1 MWYLTFETEKI
12 TQPRIFSTVL
22 SWRAHVQGTFLGSS
36 TLVPLTAKGSAS
48 EAATAGIKVLTR
60 LFTSTSSSTTSK
72 IFLILTSKSLAQQLL
87 RQIFELIYNILIVPR
102 FLWSVKVRGFW
113 VWFRFKC
120 GVELCFHL
128 ILNVI
133 RDNSE
138 EKHSDNSRIRFDNKP
153 STSSNWIY
161 YHAKRLINLVG
172 NFFFFIIF
180 FLQKKYLQSACDYL
194 VLIPTQD
201 EWLSSYDHIKH
212 GQMRTKLHVAYLWS
226 AHLTMWF

>member
-172 NFFFFIIF
+172 NFFF
-180 FLQKKYLQSACDYL
+180 L
-194 VLIPTQD
+194 
-201 EWLSSYDHIKH
+201 
-212 GQMRTKLHVAYLWS
+212 
-226 AHLTMWF
+226 